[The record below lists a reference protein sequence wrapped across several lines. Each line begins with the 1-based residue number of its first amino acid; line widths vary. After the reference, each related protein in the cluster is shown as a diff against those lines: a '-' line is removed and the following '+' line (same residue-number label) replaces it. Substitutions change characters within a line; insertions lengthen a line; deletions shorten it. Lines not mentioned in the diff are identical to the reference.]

1 MCGINGIVNF
11 FETPSRERV
20 DRMCTLMPH
29 RGPDFSGIH
38 AQGPFALGHRRL
50 SILDLSE
57 KGNQPMI
64 DNNLGITIV
73 FNGEIYNYQEL
84 RDNLRASGYSFV
96 TNTDTEVLVKGFEHW
111 GIEKLCQKLTG
122 MFAFALWSEKEQAL
136 FLARDRFGE
145 KPLYYTQEGKNFIF
159 SSVATVISRTS
170 DRLPELNPMGILS
183 FLNLGY
189 CLSPFHVLEDLQ
201 TLPPANYAR
210 LDKTGF
216 KRKEYWKLV
225 ISKSEIDTRELT
237 NEIEDL
243 LYHSIQ
249 NQLISD
255 VPLGCLLSGG
265 VDSALVA
272 SIAAEFNPNMRLFT
286 VKMPGSD
293 LDESILAKKI
303 AKKTGGIH
311 TVVDATPMEQEDFYS
326 FMGMFSEPLGDASAL
341 GVWMVAREAR
351 KQVTVVLT
359 GDGGDE
365 LFAGYKTIDL
375 HLGLEGIRSF
385 SANPLTKGI
394 SRLYDSVME
403 SALDAAR
410 WRKVS
415 TYLRLLSQTHRDF
428 HISKSLVP
436 VGYRD
441 LAGDMLKS
449 KQNGEMVERH
459 LADIWSKGE
468 GKGSMDSQMLF
479 DIRTDLPFDY
489 LAKVDTATMAHSL
502 EARAPFLN
510 HHLAEKAFN
519 LSLEQRRLGNTSKG
533 ILKAILQKRLGEEL
547 HREITSEKRG
557 FVLPIDTW
565 FETSWRE
572 MTEDLINSPLVK
584 AGYINKSVVA
594 DILKKSRINPERFS
608 RIKYSLLA
616 LDTWYRNQL

>member
-11 FETPSRERV
+11 FETPSKERV
-20 DRMCTLMPH
+20 NRMCTLMPH
-29 RGPDFSGIH
+29 RGPDSLGIH
-38 AQGPFALGHRRL
+38 AEGPFVLGHRRL
-50 SILDLSE
+50 SIIDLSE
-57 KGNQPMI
+57 MGNQPMV
-64 DNNLGITIV
+64 DKYLGVSIA

-84 RDNLRASGYSFV
+84 REKLRASGYSFT
-96 TNTDTEVLVKGFEHW
+96 TNTDTEVLVKGFVHW
-111 GIEKLCQKLTG
+111 GIEKLCQNLTG
-122 MFAFALWSEKEQAL
+122 MFAFAIWNEKDQAL

-145 KPLYYTQEGKNFIF
+145 KPLYYVQEGNNFIF
-159 SSVATVISRTS
+159 SSVATIINRTS
-170 DRLPELNPMGILS
+170 DRLPELNPLGMLS
-183 FLNLGY
+183 FLKLGY
-189 CLSPFHVLEDLQ
+189 CLSPFQIFEGLQ
-201 TLPPANYAR
+201 SLAPAQYAR
-210 LDKTGF
+210 IDKTGI
-216 KRKEYWKLV
+216 KRNEYWRLEASMKQADA
-225 ISKSEIDTRELT
+225 KDLT
-237 NEIEDL
+237 DDIEGL
-243 LYHSIQ
+243 LYDSIQ

-286 VKMPGSD
+286 VRMPGSD
-293 LDESILAKKI
+293 LDESALAMKI
-303 AKKTGGIH
+303 AKKTGGVH
-311 TVVDATPMEQEDFYS
+311 SVVDAAPMEQEDFYR

-341 GVWMVAREAR
+341 GVWMVAREAK

-410 WRKVS
+410 WRKIS

-428 HISKSLVP
+428 HILKSLVP

-441 LAGDMLKS
+441 LAGEMLKS

-459 LADIWSKGE
+459 LAGIWSKGE
-468 GKGSMDSQMLF
+468 GKGSMDAQMLF

-489 LAKVDTATMAHSL
+489 LAKLDTATMAHSL

-519 LSLEQRRLGNTSKG
+519 LKLEQRRLGNTSKG
-533 ILKAILQKRLGEEL
+533 ILKAILRKRLGEDL
-547 HREITSEKRG
+547 HREITTEKRG

-565 FETSWRE
+565 FDTSWRE

-584 AGYINKSVVA
+584 SGYLEASIVA
-594 DILKKSRINPERFS
+594 EILKKSRIYPERFS
-608 RIKYSLLA
+608 RIKYSMLT
-616 LDTWYRNQL
+616 LDAWFRNQI